1 MPCAQILAGFAKQA
15 QKEDNKGDEVDTMH
29 RSVVLIEK
37 LERMIETAH
46 GELRRIDEGE
56 TEKRRMKRNQ
66 IATLEKTLL
75 KTYKSLNEED

>member
-1 MPCAQILAGFAKQA
+1 
-15 QKEDNKGDEVDTMH
+15 MH

-37 LERMIETAH
+37 LERMIETAN

-56 TEKRRMKRNQ
+56 TEKRRLKRNQ
-66 IATLEKTLL
+66 IVTLEKTLL